1 MAPRLGDE
9 IATFQFVVI
18 QEGTVFPVPF
28 KKCLLSHY
36 YGRAFERGA
45 QGHPWNRKQA
55 RT

>member
-18 QEGTVFPVPF
+18 QKGTVYPVPF

-36 YGRAFERGA
+36 YGQAFQRGA
-45 QGHPWNRKQA
+45 QGQPLNQKQA
-55 RT
+55 RM

>member
-28 KKCLLSHY
+28 KKRLLSHY
-36 YGRAFERGA
+36 YEPLSVVLRGT
-45 QGHPWNRKQA
+45 H
-55 RT
+55 